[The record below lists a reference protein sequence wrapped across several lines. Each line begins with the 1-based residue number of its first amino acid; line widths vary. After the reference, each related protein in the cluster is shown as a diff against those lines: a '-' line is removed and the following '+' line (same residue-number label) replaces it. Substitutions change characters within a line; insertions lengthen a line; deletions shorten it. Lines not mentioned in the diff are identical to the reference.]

1 MHSLS
6 VLLLAVETSIRTRTA
21 LEISQRHQLL
31 VCEFVRCI
39 YQPWLLFEGGVYFAQ
54 SFRLCGYYSKAVSDR
69 RNMAHAT
76 WSKRSI
82 NHTTRGSPGLAS

>member
-54 SFRLCGYYSKAVSDR
+54 SFRLCGYYSKVVSDQI
-69 RNMAHAT
+69 NMVHA
-76 WSKRSI
+76 KVKKV
-82 NHTTRGSPGLAS
+82 NQPHH